1 MDKLKKNNNNKKI
14 KRNGGAENSEKKK
27 GGKPSSERSKM
38 CKTYW
43 YVCHHKFCCRSS
55 CGPEEEVELAIQGYT
70 SDVEEARLAEMLKKR
85 DVSCR
90 ECKGM
95 VCVCVWEPFWEQGGG
110 LPTRKLATVGVNN
123 ENVLECVK

>member
-1 MDKLKKNNNNKKI
+1 M
-14 KRNGGAENSEKKK
+14 
-27 GGKPSSERSKM
+27 
-38 CKTYW
+38 
-43 YVCHHKFCCRSS
+43 
-55 CGPEEEVELAIQGYT
+55 
-70 SDVEEARLAEMLKKR
+70 EEARLAEMLKKR

-95 VCVCVWEPFWEQGGG
+95 VCVCESPSENRGG

>member
-1 MDKLKKNNNNKKI
+1 M
-14 KRNGGAENSEKKK
+14 
-27 GGKPSSERSKM
+27 
-38 CKTYW
+38 
-43 YVCHHKFCCRSS
+43 
-55 CGPEEEVELAIQGYT
+55 
-70 SDVEEARLAEMLKKR
+70 EEARLAEMLKKR

-95 VCVCVWEPFWEQGGG
+95 VCVCVCVSPSENRGG